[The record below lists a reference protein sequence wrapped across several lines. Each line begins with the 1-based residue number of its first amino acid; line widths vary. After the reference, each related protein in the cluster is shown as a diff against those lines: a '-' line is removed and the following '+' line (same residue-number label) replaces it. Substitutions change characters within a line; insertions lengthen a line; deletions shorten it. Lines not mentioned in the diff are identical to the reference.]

1 MPLYEIKATFRADTE
16 LTQEELADL
25 IDSIALQ
32 IDEPVNSEGE
42 SADYQTGEVEIAI
55 DLVLY
60 KGGENE

>member
-32 IDEPVNSEGE
+32 IEEPVDRDGN
-42 SADYQTGEVEIAI
+42 SADYQTEVVGVAI

-60 KGGENE
+60 KGGK